1 MTCKKWL
8 FWRFQTFQAEVK
20 EKERLKE
27 ESKRMKKLETGFKAL
42 LKEMNVDFEQSWEE
56 IRIKLENEE
65 EFQSFDSDSER
76 QRVYK
81 VGNDLKNVIL
91 GR

>member
-1 MTCKKWL
+1 M
-8 FWRFQTFQAEVK
+8 K

-81 VGNDLKNVIL
+81 VGKDLKNVIL

>member
-1 MTCKKWL
+1 M
-8 FWRFQTFQAEVK
+8 K

-56 IRIKLENEE
+56 IRSKLENEE

-81 VGNDLKNVIL
+81 VGKDLKNVIL